1 MRSNNRQ
8 YTGSSFTL
16 SGHILVGVCNLDRF
30 SVKVRN
36 FLLSISHKMNEVSMK
51 KIISGA
57 IFTAFLLTIGVAQA
71 GQATGK
77 ITTYHLN
84 GDVPGRGV
92 CIQMEPLV
100 PTPQGWACLHKDNA
114 LYRELTALLLSGNAT
129 GKNCDI
135 AWNTTGA
142 GGFPIIAWASCH

>member
-1 MRSNNRQ
+1 
-8 YTGSSFTL
+8 
-16 SGHILVGVCNLDRF
+16 
-30 SVKVRN
+30 
-36 FLLSISHKMNEVSMK
+36 MK
-51 KIISGA
+51 KIILGA
-57 IFTAFLLTIGVAQA
+57 LFAGLLLAIGVTHAA

-92 CIQMEPLV
+92 CIQLDPLI
-100 PTPQGWACLHKDNA
+100 PTPQGWACLHQNNA
-114 LYRELTALLLSGNAT
+114 LYKEITALLLSGNAT

-135 AWNTTGA
+135 AWNTTGD